1 MQVQSSTI
9 NLSSQHMMR
18 RSEQQ
23 RSISIEQN
31 SQQPPTVS
39 RQPTDGQVNLGQSST
54 AQSPPRQSIDLKN
67 IARQVI
73 VPPPFSTFGSRENSR
88 FTTPDRNTTAGIS
101 EKNRPT
107 LYSSNSLSND
117 TQYIGVSSSLDSH
130 QMLRK
135 ALIEYLSGITFNT
148 VRIDTNSKSQSGA
161 MNHPSFSKPHAD
173 NRLESQQFFT
183 FNGTLISEYELTS
196 VTIGAELVDDRGTQI
211 DISLSVTMER
221 HYQETEADLRIRA
234 NGRLQDPLVINFNGE
249 AVVLSNQKI
258 SFDINS
264 DGINDQIPTFRS
276 NSAYIALDKNNDG
289 LINNGSELFG
299 TQSGN
304 GFIDLAGYDEDG
316 NGFIDEADTVYAQL
330 QAFDP
335 GTGSLR
341 PLHLIGVGALA
352 LSSTYSP
359 FSLTD
364 DNNNKLGQV
373 RSTGFYVNDDGSA
386 GTLQQID
393 LVV

>member
-1 MQVQSSTI
+1 MQVQSSMI

-31 SQQPPTVS
+31 SEQPPTAS
-39 RQPTDGQVNLGQSST
+39 QQPTAKQARLGE
-54 AQSPPRQSIDLKN
+54 RQE
-67 IARQVI
+67 IA
-73 VPPPFSTFGSRENSR
+73 PPPISFFRSQGNSQI
-88 FTTPDRNTTAGIS
+88 TTPDGDTTTGIFAKYRS
-101 EKNRPT
+101 T
-107 LYSSNSLSND
+107 LHSPAPFSND
-117 TQYIGVSSSLDSH
+117 THPIGVSSSLDSH
-130 QMLRK
+130 LMLRK
-135 ALIEYLSGITFNT
+135 ALIEYLSGITFSP
-148 VRIDTNSKSQSGA
+148 VSIDTHAKTQSGA
-161 MNHPSFSKPHAD
+161 MSHPSSSKPHDD
-173 NRLESQQFFT
+173 NSTASRQFFT
-183 FNGTLISEYELTS
+183 FNGTLISEHELTS
-196 VTIGAELVDDRGTQI
+196 VTIGAHLVDDQGTQI

-234 NGRLQDPLVINFNGE
+234 NGQLKDPLVINFNGE
-249 AVVLSNQKI
+249 AVALSNQRI

-264 DGINDQIPTFRS
+264 DGTDDQIPTFHS
-276 NSAYIALDKNNDG
+276 DSAYIALDRNNDG

-304 GFIDLAGYDEDG
+304 GFLDLADYEEDG

-335 GTGSLR
+335 GTRSLR

-373 RSTGFYVNDDGSA
+373 RSTGFYVDDDGSA